1 MAEAID
7 LDGYF
12 GRIGHEGSRA
22 PTLETLRAVHLRH
35 ALTIPFENL
44 DPLLRR
50 PVRLDLVSLQQKL
63 VRDRRGGYCF
73 EHNLLFKAVLDAL
86 GFQVTGLAARVLWN
100 LPDGVTLPRTHM
112 LMRVAIDGQ
121 DYIAD
126 VGFGGQTL
134 TGPIRLVTDIEQA
147 TPHEPFRLLA
157 TDGGFLM
164 QVQLAGAWKSL
175 HRFDLQPQLL
185 PDYELAN
192 WYVST
197 HPQSRFVNNLTV
209 AMPAAGRRYALFN
222 GEFAVHH
229 LGGPSEQRRLSG
241 ARETRQVLRDVFGLA
256 LSDDLELDAALERW
270 TTSSRG

>member
-1 MAEAID
+1 MMAATID

-12 GRIGHEGSRA
+12 RRIGYGGSRA
-22 PTLETLRAVHLRH
+22 PTLETLRAIHLRH

-44 DPLLRR
+44 DPFLRR
-50 PVRLDLVSLQQKL
+50 PVRLDPAALEQKL

-86 GFQVTGLAARVLWN
+86 GFRVAGLAARVVWN

-112 LMRVAIDGQ
+112 LLRIALDGQ
-121 DYIAD
+121 DLLAD

-134 TGPIRLVTDIEQA
+134 TEPIRLMADIEQT

-157 TDGGFLM
+157 VGDGFLM
-164 QVQLAGAWKSL
+164 QAKLGGEWKSL

-185 PDYELAN
+185 PDYEVAN

-197 HPQSRFVNNLTV
+197 HPESRFVKNLTV
-209 AMPAAGRRYALFN
+209 AMPANGRRYALFN
-222 GEFAVHH
+222 RDFSVHH
-229 LGGPSEQRRLSG
+229 LDGPSEQRRLAS
-241 ARETRQVLRDVFGLA
+241 AREIRQVLREVFGLP
-256 LSDDLELDAALERW
+256 LSNVAEFDDAVDRLP
-270 TTSSRG
+270 

>member
-1 MAEAID
+1 MAETID

-12 GRIGHEGSRA
+12 GRIGYDGPRA

-44 DPLLRR
+44 DPFLRR
-50 PVRLDLVSLQQKL
+50 PVRLDLASLQDKL
-63 VRDRRGGYCF
+63 VLRRRGGYCF
-73 EHNLLFKAVLDAL
+73 EHNLLFKAALDGL
-86 GFQVTGLAARVLWN
+86 GFQVTGLAARVMWN

-112 LMRVAIDGQ
+112 LLRIPLDGQ
-121 DYIAD
+121 DYLAD

-134 TGPIRLVTDIEQA
+134 TEPIKLLPEIAQR

-157 TDGGFLM
+157 TDGGFVM
-164 QVQLAGAWKSL
+164 QAQLGGVWKPL

-185 PDYELAN
+185 PDYEVAN

-209 AMPAAGRRYALFN
+209 AMPGPGRRYALFN
-222 GEFAVHH
+222 NAFAVHH

-241 ARETRQVLRDVFGLA
+241 AREIRALLEEVFGLT
-256 LSDDLELDAALERW
+256 LPTDPELDTALERC
-270 TTSSRG
+270 SD